1 MVRAEVVPA
10 ISLPRRLEPEWLDEL
25 PADDPRAMRSRR
37 DLKRINGWMLQAAIM
52 KRLLLAHPN
61 GPPRRIVELG
71 AGDGTFMLA
80 VARRLAK
87 RWPLVTLTFVDRQNI
102 VTPETHDGFRKLGWR
117 TESVSADVFAFLA
130 SSGERADIVTANLFL
145 HHFPDE
151 SLRRLF
157 AGVSKLSPLF
167 VACEPSR
174 SQRALLGSRLLFVI
188 GCNDVSRHDAVVSV
202 RAGFRNGELSALWP
216 QDGAW
221 RLDERTV
228 APFTHC
234 FVAER
239 DV

>member
-1 MVRAEVVPA
+1 MPA
-10 ISLPRRLEPEWLDEL
+10 LSLPRRVDPEWLDEL

-52 KRLLLAHPN
+52 TRLLLAYRN
-61 GPPRRIVELG
+61 GPPPRRIVELG

-87 RWPLVTLTFVDRQNI
+87 HWPEVTLTFVDRQNI
-102 VTPETHDGFRKLGWR
+102 VSRETQAAFRKLGWQ
-117 TESVSADVFAFLA
+117 TESVSADVFDFL
-130 SSGERADIVTANLFL
+130 SNSGERADAVTANLFL

-151 SLRRLF
+151 ALRRLF
-157 AGVSKLSPLF
+157 AGVAGLAPLF

-216 QDGAW
+216 RDRDW
-221 RLDERTV
+221 HLRERE
-228 APFTHC
+228 AQPFTHC
-234 FVAER
+234 FVAQR
-239 DV
+239 NV